1 MIVLAAGRMPGCV
14 TRTWRKAFATVL
26 RRHRAQNGITQESLA
41 ERADIAS
48 KMVSLI
54 ERNQRNPSLNVAD
67 SIAQG
72 LGMTLA
78 RMIPKEAEVIPEKTL
93 TREFDLV
100 PATGVQRVTS
110 GL

>member
-1 MIVLAAGRMPGCV
+1 MA
-14 TRTWRKAFATVL
+14 TAFATVL
-26 RRHRAQNGITQESLA
+26 RKHRAQKEITQETLA

-72 LGMTLA
+72 LGLSLA
-78 RMIPKEAEVIPEKTL
+78 QMIKEAEAIRK
-93 TREFDLV
+93 R
-100 PATGVQRVTS
+100 
-110 GL
+110 

>member
-1 MIVLAAGRMPGCV
+1 MRHKDMAR
-14 TRTWRKAFATVL
+14 AFATIL
-26 RRHRAQNGITQESLA
+26 RKHRAQKQITQETLA

-72 LGMTLA
+72 LGISLA
-78 RMIPKEAEVIPEKTL
+78 QMIKEAEAIRKKC
-93 TREFDLV
+93 
-100 PATGVQRVTS
+100 
-110 GL
+110 

>member
-1 MIVLAAGRMPGCV
+1 MRHKDMA
-14 TRTWRKAFATVL
+14 KAFATVL
-26 RRHRAQNGITQESLA
+26 RRHRARKQITQEALA

-72 LGMTLA
+72 LGIALA
-78 RMIPKEAEVIPEKTL
+78 QMIKEAEAIRKKH
-93 TREFDLV
+93 
-100 PATGVQRVTS
+100 
-110 GL
+110 

>member
-1 MIVLAAGRMPGCV
+1 MRHKDMA
-14 TRTWRKAFATVL
+14 KAFATVL

-78 RMIPKEAEVIPEKTL
+78 RMIKEAEVIRRKH
-93 TREFDLV
+93 
-100 PATGVQRVTS
+100 
-110 GL
+110 